1 MRLRFDYDRDGLDVD
16 LPDRNLLAIIEA
28 DQPRTP
34 RDAQGLLRQAIED
47 PEDTPAFATL
57 AQGKASACIAVPD
70 VTRPLPLPLIL
81 RELLSALERA
91 GIPRNRLL
99 ILIATGLHR
108 PNHGVEL
115 EAMLGADI
123 AASYRIENHDA
134 RDMAGHV
141 PLGETGAGATAL
153 VDRRFVEAELRI
165 VVGLVEPHFM
175 AGYSGGRKLVCPGL
189 CAEETI
195 RAFHA
200 YELLSSPNACNCR
213 LEDNP
218 VHAMSTDIAKR
229 SGVHFSVNVVLDS
242 ARNVYGV
249 HAGALETSFLSAC
262 RTAASLTTYAIPHA
276 ADIVVAS
283 GGGYP
288 LDATWYQS
296 VKGLVAAAQAVRPG
310 GIIVLATSLS
320 EGVGSDDYR
329 RLLAEENDLERFLE
343 RLRTPGYYRPEQ
355 WQLQLFAQV
364 VRKARVMLYSH
375 NVSAD
380 AAREW
385 RVEPVRSV
393 EAGISLALEELGAD
407 ASLLAMPHGPYII
420 PVPPDS

>member
-1 MRLRFDYDRDGLDVD
+1 MRLRLDYDRDGLDVD
-16 LPDRNLLAIIEA
+16 LPDRNLLAVIEA

-34 RDAQGLLRQAIED
+34 RDAQGLLRQALED
-47 PEDTPAFATL
+47 PEDTPALATL
-57 AQGKASACIAVPD
+57 AQGTTSVCVAIPD
-70 VTRPLPLPLIL
+70 VTRPLPLRQIL
-81 RELLSALERA
+81 PELLSTLERA
-91 GIPRNRLL
+91 GIPRKHIL

-108 PNHGVEL
+108 PNQGAEL
-115 EAMLGADI
+115 EAMLGPDVT
-123 AASYRIENHDA
+123 ASYRVENHDA
-134 RDMAGHV
+134 RDVAGHA
-141 PLGETGAGATAL
+141 PLGITGTGATVL
-153 VDRRFVEAELRI
+153 VDRRFIEAEIRI

-200 YELLSSPNACNCR
+200 YELLSSPNAYNCR

-242 ARNVYGV
+242 ARNVYAV
-249 HAGALETSFLSAC
+249 QAGALETSFLSAC
-262 RTAASLTTYAIPHA
+262 RAAASLTTCAIPRA

-310 GIIVLATSLS
+310 GIIILATGLS

-329 RLLAEENDLERFLE
+329 RLLAKENNLDIFLE

-364 VRKARVMLYSH
+364 IRKARVMLYSH
-375 NVSAD
+375 NVSPA

-385 RVEPVRSV
+385 CVEPVRSV
-393 EAGISLALEELGAD
+393 KAGISLALEELGAD

-420 PVPPDS
+420 PMPPGS

>member
-1 MRLRFDYDRDGLDVD
+1 MKLRLDYDRDGLDIE
-16 LPDRNLLAIIEA
+16 LPDRNLLAVVGAEQP
-28 DQPRTP
+28 QPRGDA
-34 RDAQGLLRQAIED
+34 RDLIRRALND
-47 PEDTPAFATL
+47 PEDCPDLATL
-57 AQGKASACIAVPD
+57 AQGKVSACIAIPD
-70 VTRPLPLPLIL
+70 VTRPLPLARIL
-81 RELLSALERA
+81 PEILSTLERA
-91 GIPRNRLL
+91 GIPRNRIL

-108 PNHGVEL
+108 PNQGAEL
-115 EAMLGADI
+115 EAMLGAGI

-134 RDMAGHV
+134 RDLAGHAA
-141 PLGETGAGATAL
+141 LGETSAGAKVL
-153 VDRRFVEAELRI
+153 VDHRFIEAEFRI

-195 RAFHA
+195 RAFHS
-200 YELLSSPNACNCR
+200 YELLSAPNACNCR

-218 VHAMSTDIAKR
+218 VHAMSMDIAKQ

-242 ARNVYGV
+242 ARNVYAI
-249 HAGALETSFLSAC
+249 HAGALETSFLFAC
-262 RTAASLTTYAIPHA
+262 HTAAALTTCAIPRA

-310 GIIVLATSLS
+310 GIIILATSLS

-329 RLLAEENDLERFLE
+329 RLLAEENDLDRFLE
-343 RLRTPGYYRPEQ
+343 KLRTPGYYRPEQ
-355 WQLQLFAQV
+355 WQLQLFAQA

-375 NVSAD
+375 NAPPA

-385 RVEPVRSV
+385 CVEPVRSV
-393 EAGISLALEELGAD
+393 EAGIALALEELGAD

-420 PVPPDS
+420 PVPSGS